1 MNRGGWRS
9 IVSCAACRS
18 FYDWCRLGGAAK
30 LPKCSTGT
38 HEFRRKTSIMAMITD
53 VTYHAIGLHIPIRHH
68 VVLRVSSPH

>member
-30 LPKCSTGT
+30 LPKCSTGML
-38 HEFRRKTSIMAMITD
+38 EFRPKTSAGAMIATAMNHP
-53 VTYHAIGLHIPIRHH
+53 VG
-68 VVLRVSSPH
+68 